1 MKHYPVSTRKFCEG
15 KIYIDPTTHW
25 QARARHVD
33 ADVINPEIDTGR
45 SEFPGIVT
53 RCRYMEIPNFQLEQI
68 LSLGA
73 ELGAI
78 TTLIQIGE
86 LKPYLKKSEA
96 FRLYGRKNIEHWIN
110 KGWVTPRKDG
120 EASAAWRLSRL
131 EIEVLVKA
139 IALRMVMA
147 GLSETVP

>member
-1 MKHYPVSTRKFCEG
+1 
-15 KIYIDPTTHW
+15 
-25 QARARHVD
+25 
-33 ADVINPEIDTGR
+33 
-45 SEFPGIVT
+45 
-53 RCRYMEIPNFQLEQI
+53 MEIPNFQLEKI
-68 LSLGA
+68 LTLGA

-147 GLSETVP
+147 GLSESVP